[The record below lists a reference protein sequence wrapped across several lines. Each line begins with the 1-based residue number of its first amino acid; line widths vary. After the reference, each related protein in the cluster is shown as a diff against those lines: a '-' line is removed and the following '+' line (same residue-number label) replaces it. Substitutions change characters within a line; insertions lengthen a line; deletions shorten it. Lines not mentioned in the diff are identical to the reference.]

1 MHIPDG
7 FLEPKVWISL
17 TAVSAGAVAL
27 ASKKVSKDLDE
38 KKVPLMG
45 VLSAFVFAA
54 QMVNFPVGGGT
65 SGHLMGGV
73 LIASIV
79 GPFAALLMMST
90 ILILQALLFQ
100 DGGITA
106 LGANIFNMGIIGAG
120 LGYLIFR
127 GLNRVTG
134 SFKISLFTAS
144 WLSVVAA
151 AGVAAAELS
160 LSGVIPITVSLPA
173 MAVVHAVIGIGE
185 GAITVAALG
194 LVSRIN
200 KEAVYGLHGV
210 EAVRLKKSTIWIWL
224 AVSMAVAILLAPFA
238 SEFPDGLE
246 KVAETLGFLE
256 KGTSNLSF
264 PLSDYQMP
272 GLNGGISTAM
282 AGIVGVLVTFIVAYT
297 IIKVVHRKRN

>member
-7 FLEPKVWISL
+7 FLEPKVWVPL
-17 TAVSAGAVAL
+17 TAISAGAIAL

-38 KKVPLMG
+38 KKIPLMG

-73 LIASIV
+73 LIATIV

-185 GAITVAALG
+185 GAVTVAALG
-194 LVSRIN
+194 LISRVN

-256 KGTSNLSF
+256 KGTSKLSS